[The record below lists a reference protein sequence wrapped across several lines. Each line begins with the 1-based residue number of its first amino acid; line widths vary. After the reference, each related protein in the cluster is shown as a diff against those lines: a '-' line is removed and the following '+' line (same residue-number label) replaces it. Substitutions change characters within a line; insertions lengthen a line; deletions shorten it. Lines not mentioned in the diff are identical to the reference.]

1 MKEDEERQRV
11 RVQLSVCETEWQVKN
26 GEKLEEAVMVL
37 ETLMAKVLQ
46 MQVLMLTTLAAVT
59 Y

>member
-1 MKEDEERQRV
+1 M